1 MYTVEEKT
9 RAVELYVKYGK
20 RAAAT
25 IRELGYPSRA
35 QLKAWYKEWEENGG
49 NLPEHSMERYGAA
62 QKRAAVE
69 HYLSHGR
76 CNAFTRREPGY
87 PGCWKVLAD
96 WVDELAPGER
106 RTAEPRT
113 FSVGQKQGA
122 VEALEARGGTVDEVA
137 EAVGS
142 SRCSLYR
149 WRRGLI
155 GGRSGM
161 VV

>member
-25 IRELGYPSRA
+25 IRELGYPSCA

-76 CNAFTRREPGY
+76 CNAFTRRELGY

-106 RTAEPRT
+106 RTTEPRT

-122 VEALEARGGTVDEVA
+122 VEALEARGGTADE
-137 EAVGS
+137 S
-142 SRCSLYR
+142 PR
-149 WRRGLI
+149 
-155 GGRSGM
+155 RSGRAAALCTDGGGS
-161 VV
+161 

>member
-35 QLKAWYKEWEENGG
+35 QLKAWHKEWEENGG

-76 CNAFTRREPGY
+76 CNAFTRRELGY
-87 PGCWKVLAD
+87 CV
-96 WVDELAPGER
+96 
-106 RTAEPRT
+106 
-113 FSVGQKQGA
+113 
-122 VEALEARGGTVDEVA
+122 
-137 EAVGS
+137 
-142 SRCSLYR
+142 
-149 WRRGLI
+149 
-155 GGRSGM
+155 
-161 VV
+161 

>member
-76 CNAFTRREPGY
+76 CNAFTRRELGY
-87 PGCWKVLAD
+87 CV
-96 WVDELAPGER
+96 
-106 RTAEPRT
+106 
-113 FSVGQKQGA
+113 
-122 VEALEARGGTVDEVA
+122 
-137 EAVGS
+137 
-142 SRCSLYR
+142 
-149 WRRGLI
+149 
-155 GGRSGM
+155 
-161 VV
+161 